1 MMAPTFGSHTMDL
14 NIVLFW
20 SVLFF
25 CLAGLGIALA
35 RLRWGGVG
43 WAVLFVAILLM
54 DVAGSLGNIRALVFA
69 SVLAWLLLVLLP
81 GMLARLYHRRIVEQR
96 YPSARRLAQ
105 VIACLHPADGWR
117 QQPEV
122 VKALELAQRGELSG
136 ALHVLRPLQTIK
148 SVHGLGAMVIFFQIS
163 HQWDEFLVWQAKLP
177 ARLQKQP
184 QLLQTMLRALG
195 ETGDRRGLVEF
206 YQRHRQKIARLAPP
220 AQRDIARLMLF
231 AFCGR
236 TQAVERLFRG
246 NLSRLPATTQEF
258 WMATSELAAGQP
270 EAAQRR
276 LQPLVAIDDA
286 RTRTS
291 ALRRLAQ
298 LTSPP
303 PLADP
308 ALETVVNEAE
318 IEQAHDA
325 RFGARP
331 TLFARQ
337 ARATQTLIALNLAM
351 FGAEVLFG
359 GSTNPATLYGLGALS
374 PSAVRAGE
382 WSRLAIS
389 LFLHWGP
396 LHLMMNMVGLWVLGP
411 FVERALGSRRFF
423 FLYLLAGLGSMGAL
437 VALAPPS
444 SAELVAGAS
453 GCIMGLV
460 GATGAIMLRGWLREK
475 AFSAKRRLAGVV
487 VIVAMQTAFDAL
499 IPQVSMTAH
508 LSGAAIGFAIALLWR
523 DRLGAENAQPAG
535 RISPGSQSH

>member
-1 MMAPTFGSHTMDL
+1 MDL
-14 NIVLFW
+14 NLVLFW
-20 SVLFF
+20 SVLFS
-25 CLAGLGIALA
+25 CLAGLVITLA
-35 RLRWGGVG
+35 RLRWGGMG
-43 WAVLFVAILLM
+43 WTVLFIAILLM
-54 DVAGSLGNIRALVFA
+54 DVGGWLGNNRVL
-69 SVLAWLLLVLLP
+69 VLASALAWVLLVLLP
-81 GMLARLYHRRIVEQR
+81 GMLSRLYHRRTVEQR
-96 YPSARRLAQ
+96 YPAARRLAQ

-122 VKALELAQRGELSG
+122 VKALDLAQRGELSA
-136 ALHVLRPLQTIK
+136 ALHILQPMQTVK
-148 SVHGLGAMVIFFQIS
+148 SLHRLGAMVTLFQIS
-163 HQWDEFLVWQAKLP
+163 HQWEEFLVWHAKLP

-184 QLLQTMLRALG
+184 HLLQTMLRALG

-220 AQRDIARLMLF
+220 TQRDTARLMVF

-236 TQAVERLFRG
+236 TQAVEQLFRG

-276 LQPLVAIDDA
+276 LQPLTTIDDA
-286 RTRTS
+286 RTRTA

-308 ALETVVNEAE
+308 ALDAVVNQAE
-318 IEQAHDA
+318 TEQAHDA
-325 RFGARP
+325 RFGAQP

-359 GSTNPATLYGLGALS
+359 GSTNPRTLYGLGALS
-374 PSAVRAGE
+374 PSDVRAGE
-382 WSRLAIS
+382 WSRLLIS

-396 LHLMMNMVGLWVLGP
+396 LHLLMNMLGLWVLGP

-423 FLYLLAGLGSMGAL
+423 ILYLLAGLGSMGAL

-444 SAELVAGAS
+444 NSELVAGAS

-475 AFSAKRRLAGVV
+475 AFSARRRLIGVL

-523 DRLGAENAQPAG
+523 DRLGTENARRPA
-535 RISPGSQSH
+535 SV